1 MYSTIDPHAIVL
13 DKLQDDVNYY
23 GEYGKQFLS
32 YSDIIVLLKSPDT
45 FRKEVAKTKPML
57 EGSYFHTAMLEPD
70 RLDEYEVIDVASRST
85 KVYKESCK
93 EGEILLLKKEQD
105 HLNVLVDKM
114 KDNLEMYDEIYAEGN
129 EYEKP
134 GTASIMNHMWKGK
147 ADIVTKDLII
157 DIKTCSDITKF
168 EYSARTYNYDAQS
181 YIYQRLFGK
190 PMRFFVI
197 CKQTLRLGIYD
208 CSPAFVEEGQR
219 KVEQATEIYE
229 KFFGDEATHDISTYI
244 HRQTL

>member
-1 MYSTIDPHAIVL
+1 MDPQAIVL
-13 DKLQDDVNYY
+13 DKLQNDVNYY

-32 YSDIIVLLKSPDT
+32 YSDIIILLKSPDN
-45 FRKEVAKTKPML
+45 FKKKVATTKPML
-57 EGSYFHTAMLEPD
+57 EGSYFHTAILEPN
-70 RLDEYEVIDVASRST
+70 RIKEYKIIDVASRST
-85 KVYKESCK
+85 KAYKEECK
-93 EGEILLLKKEQD
+93 EGEILLLKKERD

-114 KDNLEMYDEIYAEGN
+114 KGNLEMYDEIYAEGN

-134 GTASIMNHMWKGK
+134 ETTSIMNHMWKGK
-147 ADIVTKDLII
+147 ADIVTKDLVI

-168 EYSARTYNYDAQS
+168 EYSARSYNYNAQA

-197 CKQTLRLGIYD
+197 DKQTLRLGIYD

-229 KFFGDEATHDISTYI
+229 KFFSNEATHDISTFI

>member
-1 MYSTIDPHAIVL
+1 MDPQAIVL
-13 DKLQDDVNYY
+13 DKLQNDENYY

-32 YSDIIVLLKSPDT
+32 YSDIIVLLKSPDNFKKPVT
-45 FRKEVAKTKPML
+45 KSKPML
-57 EGSYFHTAMLEPD
+57 EGSYFHTSMLEPD
-70 RLDEYEVIDVASRST
+70 RLSEYEIVDVASRST
-85 KVYKESCK
+85 KSYKEVCE
-93 EGEILLLKKEQD
+93 EGEILLLKKEQI
-105 HLNVLVDKM
+105 HLDSLVEKM
-114 KDNLEMYDEIYAEGN
+114 KGNLEMYDEIYAEGN

-134 GTASIMNHMWKGK
+134 ETASIMNHMWKGK
-147 ADIVTKDLII
+147 ADILTKDLVI
-157 DIKTCSDITKF
+157 DIKTCSDMSKF
-168 EYSARTYNYDAQS
+168 EYSARTYNYTAQA

-197 CKQTLRLGIYD
+197 DKQTLRLGIYD